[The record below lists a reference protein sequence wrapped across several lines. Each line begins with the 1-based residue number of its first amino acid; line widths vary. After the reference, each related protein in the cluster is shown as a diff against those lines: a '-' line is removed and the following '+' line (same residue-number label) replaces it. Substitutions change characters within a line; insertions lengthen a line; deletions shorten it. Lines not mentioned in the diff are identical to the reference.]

1 MVYFAVDQARTSA
14 PELAARLLAA
24 HGVRVGPVD
33 EKTLR
38 AVTHLDVA
46 ASGIEATIQAV
57 REVLDNAKIFN

>member
-1 MVYFAVDQARTSA
+1 MVYFAVDPARMNA

-24 HGVRVGPVD
+24 HGVRVGPID

-46 ASGIEATIQAV
+46 GAGIEAAIRAV
-57 REVLDNAKIFN
+57 REVLAK